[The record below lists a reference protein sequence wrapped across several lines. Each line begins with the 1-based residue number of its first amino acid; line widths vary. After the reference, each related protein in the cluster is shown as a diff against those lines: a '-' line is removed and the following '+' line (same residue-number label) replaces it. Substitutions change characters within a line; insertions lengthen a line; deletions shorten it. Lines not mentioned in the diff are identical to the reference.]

1 MYVINKAFIQAQ
13 PCPLSSRRSLN
24 MSKRIL
30 AIILCVLTVA
40 GLALSLSGC
49 SEKGSN
55 YPVTV
60 GHTKIKKQPEKV
72 CVLSDNIA
80 DIIYYLGYS
89 TQICAI
95 STECTQEEITRYND
109 KAVVGSETTPDADAI
124 INSGA
129 EIVFTDK
136 ALSADVISKL
146 AQNDIEVINMIVPE
160 TAEQL
165 RTLYVTLGTVLAGAT
180 DGNTMGSTCY
190 DRVMST
196 LQKNED
202 DVNSDSIVKLFCY
215 LYLDEYG
222 NLCSFSSETAEGF
235 FLEYMS
241 ATNVASNFPEK
252 KVEQNIL
259 KRANPEFIFY
269 DSAEVLQYLTN
280 STALSSMTALKNNN
294 TFLLPITALQRQG
307 VTILNTQRF
316 MLSKMFPDSELGVV
330 TTESLAERYGIVIT
344 DETAYESGAEHA
356 DIIIIQQRLMDLGYL
371 VLDEGESP
379 VDYYGNKTTEAVK
392 SFQTAN
398 GLEATGNADNAT
410 LKLLFASTTLGAN
423 GSTFIPGTITPTEPA
438 TEETTEPS
446 TENAGNTQ
454 TGNYSIDLSEYKTYD
469 MSSEPCDDIK
479 AINQR
484 LKDLGYLDVSEI
496 GNEYDWMTSE
506 AVAAFQEEK
515 GMYASGGC
523 DYDTLKALFG
533 V

>member
-1 MYVINKAFIQAQ
+1 
-13 PCPLSSRRSLN
+13 

-30 AIILCVLTVA
+30 AVILCILTVT
-40 GLALSLSGC
+40 GLSLCLSGC
-49 SEKGSN
+49 NGKSSN

-80 DIIYYLGYS
+80 DVIYYLGYS

-95 STECTQEEITRYND
+95 SEECTQEEITRYND
-109 KAVVGSETTPDADAI
+109 KVVVGSESAPDVNAI

-129 EIVFTDK
+129 EIVFTDN
-136 ALSADVISKL
+136 ALSENALATLADNGI
-146 AQNDIEVINMIVPE
+146 DVINMIIPE
-160 TAEQL
+160 TTEQL
-165 RTLYVTLGTVLAGAT
+165 STLYITLGTILAGAT
-180 DGNTMGSTCY
+180 DGKTMGSTCY

-202 DVNSDSIVKLFCY
+202 DVSGDSVVKLFCY

-259 KRANPEFIFY
+259 KRSNPEFIFY
-269 DSAEVLQYLTN
+269 DNEEVLEYLKN

-294 TFLLPITALQRQG
+294 TFLLPVTSLQRQG

-316 MLSKMFPDSELGVV
+316 MLSKMFPNSEFTTV
-330 TTESLAERYGIVIT
+330 TGESLAERYGIVIT
-344 DETAYESGAEHA
+344 DETAFEPGAEHA

-392 SFQTAN
+392 AFQTAN
-398 GLEATGNADNAT
+398 GLESTGTADNAT
-410 LKLLFASTTLGAN
+410 LKLLFDSTTLGAN
-423 GSTFIPGTITPTEPA
+423 GSTFIPGTITPTEPS
-438 TEETTEPS
+438 TEETTEGPTES
-446 TENAGNTQ
+446 TQGAS
-454 TGNYSIDLSEYKTYD
+454 TGDYNIDLSEYKTFD
-469 MSSEPCDDIK
+469 MTSPASEEIR

-484 LKDLGYLDVSEI
+484 LKDLGYLEVSQI
-496 GNEYDWMTSE
+496 GDEYDWMTSE
-506 AVAAFQEEK
+506 AVAAFQEEN